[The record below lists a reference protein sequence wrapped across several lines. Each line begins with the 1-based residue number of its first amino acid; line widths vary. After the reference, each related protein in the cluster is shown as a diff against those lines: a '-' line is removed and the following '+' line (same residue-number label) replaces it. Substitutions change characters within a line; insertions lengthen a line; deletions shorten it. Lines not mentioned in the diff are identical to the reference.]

1 MDKYYDSAMHFHES
15 NRKFDPIIFI
25 QFAVN
30 RSLVCEK
37 LKFNRSSGCYVGTL
51 ANLHLTMGRFLTR
64 FLLILLILAASISTA
79 NCSLTIEQKMENIEQ
94 SYVSIFSSN

>member
-37 LKFNRSSGCYVGTL
+37 LKFNRSWQWLLRRNFGKFTL
-51 ANLHLTMGRFLTR
+51 DDG
-64 FLLILLILAASISTA
+64 
-79 NCSLTIEQKMENIEQ
+79 
-94 SYVSIFSSN
+94 SIFNKVFIDFTHFGSVNFHGKL